1 MRKQGPMILGVV
13 AGIIMIFSRYIFI
26 GRNLG
31 WDGTWNTWFL
41 VSTAVA
47 SGLGV
52 INLTRIHWKNIE
64 RRTNIIPSAVLLIA
78 LLGYSIL
85 GVGWTVASG
94 PARWIYEVGNLGVTM
109 ALFSLL
115 AFFIF
120 SAAYRAFRVK
130 SLESTTLLVVAII
143 GMLGTAPIGAGALVF
158 CLIGYAAGSIQEST
172 FSEGWL
178 VPLVIVF
185 FASLTA
191 EAAYVL
197 VLAIVGEGS
206 FSIVPLLGR
215 AFPAALYNSGL
226 AVLVYPWVARFLR
239 REKPMTTFRR
249 IA

>member
-94 PARWIYEVGNLGVTM
+94 PARWIYEVGNLGVTN
-109 ALFSLL
+109 ALFSML

-130 SLESTTLLVVAII
+130 SLESTTLLVVAVI
-143 GMLGTAPIGAGALVF
+143 GMLGTAPIGAAIHPGIEVMKDWLLDVPVTGAYRGI
-158 CLIGYAAGSIQEST
+158 LIG
-172 FSEGWL
+172 
-178 VPLVIVF
+178 
-185 FASLTA
+185 
-191 EAAYVL
+191 AYL
-197 VLAIVGEGS
+197 GS
-206 FSIVPLLGR
+206 FATALRILLGLER
-215 AFPAALYNSGL
+215 AH
-226 AVLVYPWVARFLR
+226 
-239 REKPMTTFRR
+239 MTGGD
-249 IA
+249 

>member
-31 WDGTWNTWFL
+31 WDSTWNTYFL

-64 RRTNIIPSAVLLIA
+64 RRTNIVPSAVLLIS

-94 PARWIYEVGNLGVTM
+94 PARWIYEVGNLQVTN

-130 SLESTTLLVVAII
+130 SLESTTLLVVAAI
-143 GMLGTAPIGAGALVF
+143 GMMGTAPIGAAIHPSIEVAKDWLLNVPVTGAYRGI
-158 CLIGYAAGSIQEST
+158 LIG
-172 FSEGWL
+172 
-178 VPLVIVF
+178 
-185 FASLTA
+185 
-191 EAAYVL
+191 AYL
-197 VLAIVGEGS
+197 GS
-206 FSIVPLLGR
+206 FATALRILLGLER
-215 AFPAALYNSGL
+215 AHMSGGD
-226 AVLVYPWVARFLR
+226 
-239 REKPMTTFRR
+239 
-249 IA
+249 